1 MLKWPDTRACVI
13 ITARQPKGRDAL
25 SCPPPT
31 TCVAATH
38 DRCHDRCHDRD
49 HFMARFLTVQGQP
62 PLRPHPPPPARSK
75 PLAQK
80 KLTLPGCDRGPNLK
94 TNKANPHLRGSKARP
109 SKGAATDQWH

>member
-1 MLKWPDTRACVI
+1 V
-13 ITARQPKGRDAL
+13 RDHYG
-25 SCPPPT
+25 
-31 TCVAATH
+31 AATEGPRRPVMSAPH
-38 DRCHDRCHDRD
+38 YVRGGD
-49 HFMARFLTVQGQP
+49 ARPLP
-62 PLRPHPPPPARSK
+62 RPLRTTAATTATILWPGSLLCKDNLPSAPTPPPARSK